1 MSNLEPVTTNHKN
14 TTIRNGQN
22 KEYDHLRKEIDLV
35 DKWSNYGAN
44 NGLFNGKNNNN
55 SYNGSEENT
64 NVNIQRDKHH
74 RNYAHNYQVNG
85 EAAYINIHEQLKIAK
100 DDLNGHKFTDCV
112 VHTSLARLFYLKT
125 LYSKSWGWRFVNL
138 YAGPVWI
145 YLATFLALVMAFYA
159 YYVDVYLQ
167 DTRGVDQAA
176 IHAVTWGCIGS
187 ILRGMWY
194 LKDKVSER
202 EYKNS
207 WWIYFVSTPFLG
219 GIFGAIVYLVLIAGL
234 LSLGVGQ
241 SSNEGLPQINR
252 PLVIVPIAALAGFNW
267 EWAVKM
273 FRRIGDLFTP
283 SSDPIK

>member
-1 MSNLEPVTTNHKN
+1 MSKLESISDSHENTYNGNGNGNGHINRKN
-14 TTIRNGQN
+14 FTKKNGQN
-22 KEYDHLRKEIDLV
+22 KEYDLLRKEIDLV

-44 NGLFNGKNNNN
+44 NGLFNGEH
-55 SYNGSEENT
+55 GNT
-64 NVNIQRDKHH
+64 NS
-74 RNYAHNYQVNG
+74 NG
-85 EAAYINIHEQLKIAK
+85 GVEDGEEAYKNIHEQLKKAK
-100 DDLNGHKFTDCV
+100 DNLDEHNYSDCTRD
-112 VHTSLARLFYLKT
+112 TSLARLFYLKT
-125 LYSKSWGWRFVNL
+125 LYSKSWRWRFVNL

-145 YLATFLALVMAFYA
+145 YLATYLVLVMAFYI
-159 YYVDVYLQ
+159 YFVDKYFQ
-167 DTRGVDQAA
+167 DTTGVDQAA

-187 ILRGMWY
+187 VLRGMWY

-219 GIFGAIVYLVLIAGL
+219 GIFGAIIYLVMIAGI
-234 LSLGVGQ
+234 LSLGVEQGD
-241 SSNEGLPQINR
+241 NELQINR

-283 SSDPIK
+283 SSDSIK